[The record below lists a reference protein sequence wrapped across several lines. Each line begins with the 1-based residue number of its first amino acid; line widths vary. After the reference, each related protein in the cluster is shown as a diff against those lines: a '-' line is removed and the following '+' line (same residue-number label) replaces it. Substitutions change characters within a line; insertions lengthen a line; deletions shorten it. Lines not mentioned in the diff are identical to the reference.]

1 MKELNFYKIGGRIR
15 ERRLALGRTQDYLA
29 NYLDIDASH
38 ISNIEH
44 GRCKV
49 SLTALVGI
57 SNALNCSIDYF
68 LMDEYKDAAIPAD
81 NEIIKKLSTCSPE
94 AKEKISEIID
104 ILNK

>member
-1 MKELNFYKIGGRIR
+1 MLTVRP
-15 ERRLALGRTQDYLA
+15 Q
-29 NYLDIDASH
+29 LDIDASH

-49 SLTALVGI
+49 SLTTLVGI

-68 LMDEYKDAAIPAD
+68 LMDEYENLSIPAN
-81 NEIIKKLSTCSPE
+81 NEIIIKLNKCAPE
-94 AKEKISEIID
+94 ITEKVSEIID

>member
-1 MKELNFYKIGGRIR
+1 MKELDFCKIGGRIR
-15 ERRLALGRTQDYLA
+15 ERRLTLGRTQDYLA

-68 LMDEYKDAAIPAD
+68 IMEEYENLSIPAD
-81 NEIIKKLSTCSPE
+81 NEIIRKLNNCSYE
-94 AKEKISEIID
+94 TKEKISDIID
-104 ILNK
+104 ILSK

>member
-15 ERRLALGRTQDYLA
+15 ERRLSLGRTQDYLA

-49 SLTALVGI
+49 SLTTLVGI

-68 LMDEYKDAAIPAD
+68 LMEEYDNLTIPAN
-81 NEIIKKLSTCSPE
+81 NEIIKKLSECTPE
-94 AKEKISEIID
+94 TKGKISEIID